1 MLFTSDSTVIFD
13 LKKNMQHPE
22 LQSGFHGNN
31 RLLSYTVIHY
41 EGTLLDSERRAGQR
55 ERGYSHT
62 VPWEG
67 KEGGSEHFYL
77 RKGRFTT
84 HFIPLNSRTSYK
96 PVTD

>member
-41 EGTLLDSERRAGQR
+41 EGTLLDSERR
-55 ERGYSHT
+55 RGELDS
-62 VPWEG
+62 G
-67 KEGGSEHFYL
+67 
-77 RKGRFTT
+77 
-84 HFIPLNSRTSYK
+84 
-96 PVTD
+96 